1 MEKIKTT
8 VNLAT
13 AKELSKKQQIL
24 VIVGFI
30 TGIACVALG
39 VTFTLLNPQDRSI
52 LYLILIIL
60 GGLLVAFAGML
71 GAALFKRYRI
81 YKNNN
86 YESSYEFF
94 DDHIQLI
101 AYQNGDKFQEAK
113 IKYTDIYGYIE
124 LKNYVIVKLNNM
136 NTLPIAKA
144 SGLIEYLESKGVQR
158 RKK

>member
-1 MEKIKTT
+1 
-8 VNLAT
+8 
-13 AKELSKKQQIL
+13 
-24 VIVGFI
+24 
-30 TGIACVALG
+30 
-39 VTFTLLNPQDRSI
+39 
-52 LYLILIIL
+52 
-60 GGLLVAFAGML
+60 ML

-136 NTLPIAKA
+136 NTLPITKA
-144 SGLIEYLESKGVQR
+144 SGLIEYPESKGVQR